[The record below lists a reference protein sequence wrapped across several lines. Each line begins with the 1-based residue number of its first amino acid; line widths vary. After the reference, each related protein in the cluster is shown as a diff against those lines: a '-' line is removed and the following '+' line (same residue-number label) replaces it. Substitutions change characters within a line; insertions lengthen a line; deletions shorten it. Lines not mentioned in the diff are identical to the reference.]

1 MVGEKVKEIIDPFEK
16 LPNGEHDK
24 VIAHLFG
31 VKSLAGV
38 KPVFK
43 KAANEFKRIASEVFD
58 QNRE

>member
-1 MVGEKVKEIIDPFEK
+1 MGLHFLSQSKF
-16 LPNGEHDK
+16 
-24 VIAHLFG
+24 LFG